1 MGRNDGE
8 VSKTKQHE
16 KIINK
21 DKREGR
27 GKKIKEGEGEIFFLR
42 K

>member
-1 MGRNDGE
+1 VGRNDGE

-21 DKREGR
+21 KKLKR
-27 GKKIKEGEGEIFFLR
+27 GKEKFFF
-42 K
+42 